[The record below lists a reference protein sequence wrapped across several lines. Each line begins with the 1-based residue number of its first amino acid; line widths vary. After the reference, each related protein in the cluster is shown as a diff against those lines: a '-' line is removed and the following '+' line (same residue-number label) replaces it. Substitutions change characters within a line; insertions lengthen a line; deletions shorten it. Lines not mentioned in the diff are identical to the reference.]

1 MGDLN
6 CNLITPQLEP
16 GKSLLMSLALA
27 SANIQKISPTRIGKH
42 SETCIDIIAI
52 SNSLICTEYKVGS
65 FAASDHLTVEAKVEI
80 SVDHRLKPIMK
91 RSFNKV
97 DYHQLGL
104 KMEKI
109 ELRNSYNN
117 PSSLAL
123 KYPSNHS
130 SSNTCPEQNAN
141 QME

>member
-27 SANIQKISPTRIGKH
+27 SANIQKIFPTRIGKH
-42 SETCIDIIAI
+42 SETYIIAI
-52 SNSLICTEYKVGS
+52 YNSLICTEYKVGS

-97 DYHQLGL
+97 DYRQLGL
-104 KMEKI
+104 KLEKI
-109 ELRNSYNN
+109 ELNN
-117 PSSLAL
+117 TYINP
-123 KYPSNHS
+123 
-130 SSNTCPEQNAN
+130 
-141 QME
+141 